1 MYYKAADIHV
11 SASTFETL
19 GNTVHESLLCGTAVV
34 VQNAGGY
41 ISQVKNGQHGYLVEW
56 KNVIEAQTAI
66 ENVLQRK
73 LTNVKSM
80 KESAFGVLTIVDQA
94 IQDPFADLKTL
105 LAVPFFIF
113 YLIFSC
119 LYDVLTTLAMH
130 TEETVDTPP
139 NACV

>member
-19 GNTVHESLLCGTAVV
+19 GNTVHESLLCGTTVV

-41 ISQVKNGQHGYLVEW
+41 ISQVENGQNGYLVEW

-73 LTNVKSM
+73 FQCGRV
-80 KESAFGVLTIVDQA
+80 
-94 IQDPFADLKTL
+94 
-105 LAVPFFIF
+105 
-113 YLIFSC
+113 C
-119 LYDVLTTLAMH
+119 L
-130 TEETVDTPP
+130 
-139 NACV
+139 